1 MPVQAD
7 PHAEPAPPVVLD
19 ESNSYAD
26 PMQPDCRKP
35 LELRRRHYARAE
47 QLEVAAKSA

>member
-1 MPVQAD
+1 MGSARYVD
-7 PHAEPAPPVVLD
+7 PL
-19 ESNSYAD
+19 
-26 PMQPDCRKP
+26 QPDCRKP